1 MCFSRFFP
9 ILISAL
15 PGVEACGFFFLK
27 VINLRDLE
35 ESPKQGINVK
45 MFFPVSFKKKTKLIL
60 HFSGSNSVL
69 LSTQFFDTIF

>member
-1 MCFSRFFP
+1 MLKYLAHTKCKINDRLFS
-9 ILISAL
+9 S
-15 PGVEACGFFFLK
+15 FFFLK